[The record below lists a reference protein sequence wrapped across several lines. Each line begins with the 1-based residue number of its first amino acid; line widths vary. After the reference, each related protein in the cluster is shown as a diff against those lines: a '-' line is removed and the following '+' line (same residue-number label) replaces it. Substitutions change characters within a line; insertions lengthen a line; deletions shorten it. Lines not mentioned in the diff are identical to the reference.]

1 MSITVGD
8 RIPLGTFST
17 MGDNKPQPISSV
29 EIFPGTKV
37 VLVAVTGAFTPA
49 CSDNH
54 LPGFIEQADKI
65 KNKGVDTIV
74 CVSVNDAFV
83 MDAWSKAEN
92 VDRKIMMLADADGS
106 FTKAMGM
113 LVNVNDNGLGMR
125 SQRYAAIIED
135 NVIKYLAVDE
145 MGEVEKTTA
154 EKVLE
159 KL

>member
-1 MSITVGD
+1 
-8 RIPLGTFST
+8 
-17 MGDNKPQPISSV
+17 MGDNKPQPISNV
-29 EIFPGTKV
+29 EIFPEKKV

-54 LPGFIEQADKI
+54 LPGFIEQADEI

-92 VDRKIMMLADADGS
+92 VERKIMMLADADGS

-125 SQRYAAIIED
+125 SQRYAAIVED